1 MEKLNKFYADLLK
14 RSGKLTDEQQD
25 LLQQAFFPGWGEDSP
40 NKQMLDSARDFSEA
54 YTKWEAE
61 QSRHQNKKET
71 NTMTNE
77 EIDALAAIF

>member
-1 MEKLNKFYADLLK
+1 MEKLNQFYSDLLK

-25 LLQQAFFPGWGEDSP
+25 LLQQAFFPGWAEDNP
-40 NKQMLDSARDFSEA
+40 NKQMLDSTRDFTNA

-61 QSRHQNKKET
+61 HPKLQKKNKV
-71 NTMTNE
+71 MTDE